1 MELFAKAHQAE
12 ASRRT
17 DVMLALSTTQKETV
31 WVETTAS
38 FIGKTRKMTYTSHI
52 FPTSTRFEHKPIQVS
67 QALNCLEDST
77 MRNRR
82 HTRRRRGCPRIANN
96 NYIPSLEGCT

>member
-17 DVMLALSTTQKETV
+17 DVMLALSTTQRKETV

-38 FIGKTRKMTYTSHI
+38 FTEKKGK
-52 FPTSTRFEHKPIQVS
+52 
-67 QALNCLEDST
+67 
-77 MRNRR
+77 
-82 HTRRRRGCPRIANN
+82 
-96 NYIPSLEGCT
+96 

>member
-1 MELFAKAHQAE
+1 MTCPKDKQQAFFLLTIIFRKAQQA
-12 ASRRT
+12 
-17 DVMLALSTTQKETV
+17 TQVPNLTNLLPIK
-31 WVETTAS
+31 
-38 FIGKTRKMTYTSHI
+38 HI
-52 FPTSTRFEHKPIQVS
+52 KINIIIQVS

-77 MRNRR
+77 MRNHR